1 MSAIGP
7 RRATALLMLVAV
19 ALIVLGAAAAVH
31 RSGYRMYVV
40 HTGSMSPTLRPGDLV
55 IDTAPGTPRPGTI
68 VTFLVRQG
76 GDSAV
81 THRVVGG
88 TSANLVT
95 KGDAN
100 ASADPWQVPASD
112 VVGRVAHRVRYLG
125 FVAVF
130 LRQPAALGSMFT
142 GILSVVLLWS
152 AFFGTGT
159 RQRPRRDRAQRAPL
173 YTA

>member
-1 MSAIGP
+1 
-7 RRATALLMLVAV
+7 
-19 ALIVLGAAAAVH
+19 
-31 RSGYRMYVV
+31 
-40 HTGSMSPTLRPGDLV
+40 MSPTLRPGDLV
-55 IDTAPGTPRPGTI
+55 IDTTSGTPRPGTI

-88 TSANLVT
+88 TRADVVT

-112 VVGRVAHRVRYLG
+112 VVGRVAHRARYLG

-130 LRQPAALGSMFT
+130 LRQPAAVGSMFT
-142 GILSVVLLWS
+142 GILSVVLVWS
-152 AFFGTGT
+152 ACTGTGTGT
-159 RQRPRRDRAQRAPL
+159 RQRPRRERAQRAPL